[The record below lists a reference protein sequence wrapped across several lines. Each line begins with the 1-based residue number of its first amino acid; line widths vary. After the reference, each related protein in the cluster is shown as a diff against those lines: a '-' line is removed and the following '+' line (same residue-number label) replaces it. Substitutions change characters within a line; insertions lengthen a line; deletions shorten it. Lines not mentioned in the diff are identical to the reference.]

1 MPDVPAIEL
10 FSIGTELVLGRIQD
24 TNAHWMAQEIAK
36 VGGHLRR
43 ATMMED
49 DLDEIVLALRE
60 AIDRGTKIIITTGGL
75 GPTPDDLTVEA
86 VARLAGTKP
95 VVDEFTL
102 QDFMRRRNLTDRAQ
116 VTAGMVKMATVPE
129 GAEVFQNPAGW
140 APCTKVRV
148 GEATVLILPGPPK
161 EMMALFSRYVE
172 GFISDSYETKIAS
185 VRVVVNMFESEV
197 SPLLQE
203 VMKQFP
209 NTYLKAYVA
218 LRHDAHG
225 MPVDIVARAEDPAA
239 AQHLLDKS
247 VDLFGRLVTEKG
259 KTMEYFEGE
268 T

>member
-49 DLDEIVLALRE
+49 YLDEIVLALRE

-86 VARLAGTKP
+86 VARLAGVKP
-95 VVDEFTL
+95 AVDEFTL
-102 QDFMRRRNLTDRAQ
+102 QDFMRRRNLTDRTQ

-140 APCTKVRV
+140 APCAKVRV

-185 VRVVVNMFESEV
+185 VRVVVNMFESEM

-203 VMKQFP
+203 VMKQHP
-209 NTYLKAYVA
+209 DTYLKAYVA

-239 AQHLLDKS
+239 AQHLLDRA

-259 KTMEYFEGE
+259 KTMEYFEGG
-268 T
+268 

>member
-1 MPDVPAIEL
+1 MPDLPAIEL

-43 ATMMED
+43 ATMLHD

-60 AIDRGTKIIITTGGL
+60 AVDRGTKIIITTGGL

-86 VARLAGTKP
+86 VSRLAGVKP

-102 QDFMRRRNLTDRAQ
+102 QEFMRRRNLTDRAQ
-116 VTAGMVKMATVPE
+116 VTAGMIKMATVPE

-140 APCTKVRV
+140 APCAKVRV
-148 GEATVLILPGPPK
+148 GAATVLILPGPPK

-203 VMKQFP
+203 VMKQHP

-225 MPVDIVARAEDPAA
+225 MPVDLVARAGDPAA
-239 AQHLLDKS
+239 AQRLLDRA

-259 KTMEYFEGE
+259 KTMEYFEGG
-268 T
+268 

>member
-43 ATMMED
+43 ATMLHD

-60 AIDRGTKIIITTGGL
+60 AVDRGTKIIITTGGL

-86 VARLAGTKP
+86 VSRLAGVKAA
-95 VVDEFTL
+95 VDEFTL
-102 QDFMRRRNLTDRAQ
+102 QEFMRRRNLTDRAQ
-116 VTAGMVKMATVPE
+116 VTAGMIKMATVPE

-140 APCTKVRV
+140 APCAKVRV
-148 GEATVLILPGPPK
+148 REATVLILPGPPK

-172 GFISDSYETKIAS
+172 GFISESYETKIAS
-185 VRVVVNMFESEV
+185 VRVVVDMFESEV
-197 SPLLQE
+197 STLLQE
-203 VMKQFP
+203 VMKQHP

-225 MPVDIVARAEDPAA
+225 MPVDVVARAEDPAA
-239 AQHLLDKS
+239 AQHLLDQA

-268 T
+268 S